1 VVAALAAAQSPEKP
15 ALLEKQIGAVPLLQS
30 PAGAVIASECVRAA
44 VVVHAAVVVPDAVV
58 VPAVVVVVV
67 VPDAAAVPAVVV
79 GGGRAGL
86 REAGK
91 GRQLVWRG
99 VSIRSQT

>member
-1 VVAALAAAQSPEKP
+1 VGAALAAAQSPEKP
-15 ALLEKQIGAVPLLQS
+15 ALLGKQIGAVLLLQN

-67 VPDAAAVPAVVV
+67 VPDAAAVPAVFV
-79 GGGRAGL
+79 GGGRAGW
-86 REAGK
+86 REEGTGK
-91 GRQLVWRG
+91 QLVWRG